1 MSKNKHMPEHKRL
14 VTACALPK
22 IKSRMDKSLVK
33 IQCVESGVCGCA
45 SEFDI
50 AGIRVSVY
58 TRWLKR
64 ASDLP
69 PPSVDTQ
76 AESKAEVSGSRE
88 ETRKGCKE
96 E

>member
-1 MSKNKHMPEHKRL
+1 MRKYPTGGQN
-14 VTACALPK
+14 
-22 IKSRMDKSLVK
+22 VK
-33 IQCVESGVCGCA
+33 IQFVESGVCGCA
-45 SEFDI
+45 SEFEV
-50 AGIRVSVY
+50 AGIGVSVY

-64 ASDLP
+64 TSDLP

>member
-1 MSKNKHMPEHKRL
+1 M
-14 VTACALPK
+14 
-22 IKSRMDKSLVK
+22 
-33 IQCVESGVCGCA
+33 ESGVCGCA
-45 SEFDI
+45 SEFDF
-50 AGIRVSVY
+50 AGIGVSVY

-64 ASDLP
+64 ASGLP

>member
-1 MSKNKHMPEHKRL
+1 MCIR
-14 VTACALPK
+14 
-22 IKSRMDKSLVK
+22 I
-33 IQCVESGVCGCA
+33 
-45 SEFDI
+45 DI
-50 AGIRVSVY
+50 AGIGVSVY

-64 ASDLP
+64 ASGLP